1 MKIHLIR
8 SQIQI
13 MIVSIIKKYNKYI
26 ELKEN
31 KQEINN
37 ENNIQNQAQEQV
49 DNKENEENNNEEK
62 KEEEKKEEEKNEN
75 NPENNNEN
83 NNNEENKEEE
93 QIMKILDSNR
103 RITSDEVRETPILI
117 IEEKDCNL
125 FNGEQIKI
133 NAAGM
138 IGGGREVGDGLTIF
152 GSSANKENDS
162 INNNEAPKLKA
173 DFILNLKDKYSYP
186 YIFMIYFE
194 KDTKSYYIRPYSGK
208 NNDNR
213 ILYIKLGK
221 GYNLPL
227 KQKEIISAGNIFFQ
241 VTPVDNNH
249 LEIVN
254 LSKQSLSLVPK
265 QTFDA
270 SSKKEVTIGRNKDC
284 DFSFP
289 NNKSFSR
296 TQTTFE
302 YDEEN
307 QEWIIMDGSRVR
319 SSTNGTWVFCTH
331 SFVIKDK
338 MIVEVMNNII
348 QISEESK
355 NE

>member
-1 MKIHLIR
+1 
-8 SQIQI
+8 
-13 MIVSIIKKYNKYI
+13 
-26 ELKEN
+26 
-31 KQEINN
+31 
-37 ENNIQNQAQEQV
+37 
-49 DNKENEENNNEEK
+49 
-62 KEEEKKEEEKNEN
+62 
-75 NPENNNEN
+75 
-83 NNNEENKEEE
+83 
-93 QIMKILDSNR
+93 MKILDSNR
-103 RITSDEVRETPILI
+103 RITSEEVKEAPILI
-117 IEEKDCNL
+117 IEEKDCNI
-125 FNGEQIKI
+125 FNGNQIRI

-138 IGGGREVGDGLTIF
+138 IGGREVRDGLTIF
-152 GSSANKENDS
+152 GSSANQENDS
-162 INNNEAPKLKA
+162 NNNNEVPKLKA

-186 YIFMIYFE
+186 YIFMIYFDKE
-194 KDTKSYYIRPYSGK
+194 TKSYYIRPYSGK

-213 ILYIKLGK
+213 ILYIKLGN
-221 GYNLPL
+221 GYKLPL

-254 LSKQSLSLVPK
+254 LSRQSLSSQPK

-270 SSKKEVTIGRNKDC
+270 SSNKDC
-284 DFSFP
+284 DFPFP

-296 TQTTFE
+296 IQTTFE

-307 QEWIIMDGSRVR
+307 QEWIIIDGSNVK

-338 MIVEVMNNII
+338 MIAEVMNNII
-348 QISEESK
+348 QISEESR

>member
-1 MKIHLIR
+1 
-8 SQIQI
+8 
-13 MIVSIIKKYNKYI
+13 
-26 ELKEN
+26 
-31 KQEINN
+31 
-37 ENNIQNQAQEQV
+37 
-49 DNKENEENNNEEK
+49 
-62 KEEEKKEEEKNEN
+62 
-75 NPENNNEN
+75 
-83 NNNEENKEEE
+83 
-93 QIMKILDSNR
+93 MKILDSNR
-103 RITSDEVRETPILI
+103 RITSEEVRETPLLI

-125 FNGEQIKI
+125 FNGKQIKI

-138 IGGGREVGDGLTIF
+138 IGGREVGDGLTIF

-221 GYNLPL
+221 GYNFPL

-241 VTPVDNNH
+241 VTPVENNH

-289 NNKSFSR
+289 NNKAFSR